1 MTAEDTTYAMP
12 KLREQLDLH
21 LLKVLQ
27 SLLKEHSVSRTAI
40 RLGMSQPAVSN
51 ALRRLREIT
60 GDAILLRGKKGM
72 VPTERGQELLRNA
85 TEALQA
91 IERISTAAE
100 PHDPALSTR
109 VFNLGAPD
117 YLDGSFIPDI
127 AERVRRQAPQ
137 ARLVVHPISPDLDY
151 VQALEEGELDVVIGN
166 WLEPPEKLHLA
177 RLFDDEVVCM
187 LGRQHPLAQRGLSLQ
202 HYLEMP
208 HLAPSVHVSE
218 KQGFIDGC
226 LAEQGI
232 SRVVQMVVPYFGL
245 VPGILCRTD
254 MVFTTN
260 RQFAEYYARL
270 LPIAVLPCPVSFPA
284 MRFYQLW
291 HPRTHHAAE
300 LLWFR
305 RCIAEAANR
314 LGGTL
319 MPNGAGELMK

>member
-1 MTAEDTTYAMP
+1 MP

-21 LLKVLQ
+21 LLRVLQ

-60 GDAILLRGKKGM
+60 GDPILLRGKKGM
-72 VPTERGQELLRNA
+72 VPTERGPFLLAQA

-91 IERISTAAE
+91 IERLSASAE
-100 PHDPALSTR
+100 PMDPSQSTR

-117 YLDGSFIPDI
+117 YLDGAFIPEI

-137 ARLVVHPISPDLDY
+137 ARLVVHTISPDQDY

-187 LGRQHPLAQRGLSLQ
+187 LGRHHPLAQRGLSLQ
-202 HYLEMP
+202 HYLDMP
-208 HLAPSVHVSE
+208 HLAPSAHVTD
-218 KQGFIDGC
+218 KRGFIDGC

-232 SRVVQMVVPYFGL
+232 SRQVQMVVPYFGL
-245 VPGILCRTD
+245 VPGILSRTD
-254 MVFTTN
+254 LVFTTN
-260 RQFAEYYARL
+260 RQFAEYYARI
-270 LPIAVLPCPVSFPA
+270 LPITVLPCPVHFPL

-291 HPRTHHAAE
+291 HPRTHNAAE

-305 RCIAEAANR
+305 RCIAQAAGR
-314 LGGTL
+314 LDGLSEGT
-319 MPNGAGELMK
+319 P

>member
-1 MTAEDTTYAMP
+1 MP

-21 LLKVLQ
+21 LLRVLQ

-60 GDAILLRGKKGM
+60 GDPILLRGKKGM
-72 VPTERGQELLRNA
+72 VPTERGPFLLAHA

-91 IERISTAAE
+91 IERISAAAE
-100 PHDPALSTR
+100 PMDPSQSTR

-117 YLDGSFIPDI
+117 YLDGAFIPDI

-137 ARLVVHPISPDLDY
+137 ARLVVHTINPDLDY

-187 LGRQHPLAQRGLSLQ
+187 LGRHHPLAQRGLSLQ
-202 HYLEMP
+202 HYLDMP
-208 HLAPSVHVSE
+208 HLAPSAHVTD
-218 KQGFIDGC
+218 KRGFIDGC

-232 SRVVQMVVPYFGL
+232 SRQVQMVVPYFGL
-245 VPGILCRTD
+245 VPGILSRTD

-260 RQFAEYYARL
+260 RQFAEYYARI
-270 LPIAVLPCPVSFPA
+270 LPITVVPCPIHFPK

-291 HPRTHHAAE
+291 HPRTHNAAE

-305 RCIAEAANR
+305 RCIAQAAGR
-314 LGGTL
+314 LNGLSEGT
-319 MPNGAGELMK
+319 P

>member
-1 MTAEDTTYAMP
+1 MP

-21 LLKVLQ
+21 LLRVLQ

-60 GDAILLRGKKGM
+60 GDPILLRGKKGM
-72 VPTERGQELLRNA
+72 VPTERGPFLLAHA
-85 TEALQA
+85 TEALHA
-91 IERISTAAE
+91 IERISATAE
-100 PHDPALSTR
+100 PMDPSQSTR

-117 YLDGSFIPDI
+117 YLDGAFIPDI

-137 ARLVVHPISPDLDY
+137 ARLVVHTINPDLDY

-187 LGRQHPLAQRGLSLQ
+187 LGRHHPLAQRGLSLQ

-208 HLAPSVHVSE
+208 HLAPSAHVTD
-218 KQGFIDGC
+218 KRGFIDGC

-232 SRVVQMVVPYFGL
+232 SRQVQMVVPYFGL
-245 VPGILCRTD
+245 VPGILSRTD

-260 RQFAEYYARL
+260 RQFAEYYARI
-270 LPIAVLPCPVSFPA
+270 LPITVLPCPVHFPL

-291 HPRTHHAAE
+291 HPRTHNAAE

-305 RCIAEAANR
+305 RCIAQAAGMCDG
-314 LGGTL
+314 LSQGT
-319 MPNGAGELMK
+319 P

>member
-1 MTAEDTTYAMP
+1 MVFTIYADECLYGSTARASACIILIMP

-21 LLKVLQ
+21 LLRVLQ

-60 GDAILLRGKKGM
+60 GDPILLRGKKGM
-72 VPTERGQELLRNA
+72 VPTERGPFLLAHA

-91 IERISTAAE
+91 IERISATAE
-100 PHDPALSTR
+100 PMDPSQSTR

-117 YLDGSFIPDI
+117 YLDGAFIPDI

-137 ARLVVHPISPDLDY
+137 ARLVVHTINPDLDY

-187 LGRQHPLAQRGLSLQ
+187 LGRHHPLAQRGLSLQ

-208 HLAPSVHVSE
+208 HLAPSAHVTD
-218 KQGFIDGC
+218 KRGFIDGC

-232 SRVVQMVVPYFGL
+232 SRQVQMVVPYFGL
-245 VPGILCRTD
+245 VPGI
-254 MVFTTN
+254 
-260 RQFAEYYARL
+260 EPHGYGIY
-270 LPIAVLPCPVSFPA
+270 
-284 MRFYQLW
+284 
-291 HPRTHHAAE
+291 H
-300 LLWFR
+300 
-305 RCIAEAANR
+305 
-314 LGGTL
+314 
-319 MPNGAGELMK
+319 

>member
-1 MTAEDTTYAMP
+1 MP

-21 LLKVLQ
+21 LLRVLQ

-60 GDAILLRGKKGM
+60 GDPILLRGKKGM
-72 VPTERGQELLRNA
+72 VPTERGPFLLAHA

-91 IERISTAAE
+91 IERISAAAE
-100 PHDPALSTR
+100 PMDPSQSTR

-117 YLDGSFIPDI
+117 YLDGAFIPDI

-137 ARLVVHPISPDLDY
+137 ARLVVHTINPDLDY

-187 LGRQHPLAQRGLSLQ
+187 LGRHHPLAQRGLSLQ
-202 HYLEMP
+202 HYLDMP
-208 HLAPSVHVSE
+208 HLAPSAHVTD
-218 KQGFIDGC
+218 KRGFIDGC

-232 SRVVQMVVPYFGL
+232 SRHVQMVVPYFGL
-245 VPGILCRTD
+245 VPGILSRTD

-260 RQFAEYYARL
+260 RQFAEYYARI
-270 LPIAVLPCPVSFPA
+270 LPITVVPCPIHFPK

-291 HPRTHHAAE
+291 HPRTHNAAE

-305 RCIAEAANR
+305 RCIAQAAGR
-314 LGGTL
+314 LNGLSEGT
-319 MPNGAGELMK
+319 P

>member
-1 MTAEDTTYAMP
+1 MP

-21 LLKVLQ
+21 LLRVLQ

-60 GDAILLRGKKGM
+60 GDPILLRGKKGM
-72 VPTERGQELLRNA
+72 VPTERGPFLLAHA

-91 IERISTAAE
+91 IERISATAE
-100 PHDPALSTR
+100 PMDPSQSTR

-117 YLDGSFIPDI
+117 YLDGAFIPDI

-137 ARLVVHPISPDLDY
+137 ARLVVHTINPDLDY

-187 LGRQHPLAQRGLSLQ
+187 LGRHHPLAQRGLSLQ
-202 HYLEMP
+202 HYLDMP
-208 HLAPSVHVSE
+208 HLAPSAHVTD
-218 KQGFIDGC
+218 KRGFIDGC

-232 SRVVQMVVPYFGL
+232 SRDVQMVVPYCGL
-245 VPGILCRTD
+245 VPGILSRAD

-260 RQFAEYYARL
+260 RQFAEYYARI
-270 LPIAVLPCPVSFPA
+270 LP
-284 MRFYQLW
+284 
-291 HPRTHHAAE
+291 
-300 LLWFR
+300 
-305 RCIAEAANR
+305 
-314 LGGTL
+314 
-319 MPNGAGELMK
+319 

>member
-1 MTAEDTTYAMP
+1 MP

-21 LLKVLQ
+21 LLRVLQ

-60 GDAILLRGKKGM
+60 GDPILLRGKKGM
-72 VPTERGQELLRNA
+72 VPTERGPFLLAHA

-91 IERISTAAE
+91 IERISATAE
-100 PHDPALSTR
+100 PVDPSQSTR

-117 YLDGSFIPDI
+117 YLDGAFIPDI

-137 ARLVVHPISPDLDY
+137 ARLVVHTINPDLDY

-177 RLFDDEVVCM
+177 RLFDDDVVCM
-187 LGRQHPLAQRGLSLQ
+187 LGRHHPLAQRGLSLQ

-208 HLAPSVHVSE
+208 HLAPSAHVTD
-218 KQGFIDGC
+218 KRGFIDGC
-226 LAEQGI
+226 LSEQGI
-232 SRVVQMVVPYFGL
+232 SRQVQMVVPYFGL
-245 VPGILCRTD
+245 VPGILSRTD

-260 RQFAEYYARL
+260 RQFAEYYARI
-270 LPIAVLPCPVSFPA
+270 LPITVLPCPVHFPL

-291 HPRTHHAAE
+291 HPRTHNAAE

-305 RCIAEAANR
+305 RCIAQAAGR
-314 LGGTL
+314 LDGLSGGT
-319 MPNGAGELMK
+319 P

>member
-1 MTAEDTTYAMP
+1 M
-12 KLREQLDLH
+12 H
-21 LLKVLQ
+21 LLRVLQ

-60 GDAILLRGKKGM
+60 GDPILLRGKKGM
-72 VPTERGQELLRNA
+72 VPTERGPFLLAHA

-91 IERISTAAE
+91 IERISAAAE
-100 PHDPALSTR
+100 PMDPSQSTR

-117 YLDGSFIPDI
+117 YLDGAFIPDI

-137 ARLVVHPISPDLDY
+137 ARLVVHTINPDLDY

-187 LGRQHPLAQRGLSLQ
+187 LGRHHPLAQRGLSLQ

-208 HLAPSVHVSE
+208 HLAPSAHVTD
-218 KQGFIDGC
+218 KRGFIDGC

-232 SRVVQMVVPYFGL
+232 SRQVQMVVPYFGL
-245 VPGILCRTD
+245 VPGILSRTD

-260 RQFAEYYARL
+260 RQFAEYYARI
-270 LPIAVLPCPVSFPA
+270 LPITVLPCPIHFPL

-291 HPRTHHAAE
+291 HPRTHNAAE

-305 RCIAEAANR
+305 RCIAQAAGR
-314 LGGTL
+314 LDGL
-319 MPNGAGELMK
+319 SEGAA

>member
-1 MTAEDTTYAMP
+1 
-12 KLREQLDLH
+12 
-21 LLKVLQ
+21 
-27 SLLKEHSVSRTAI
+27 
-40 RLGMSQPAVSN
+40 
-51 ALRRLREIT
+51 LREIT
-60 GDAILLRGKKGM
+60 GDPILLRGKKGM
-72 VPTERGQELLRNA
+72 VPTERGPFLLAHA

-91 IERISTAAE
+91 IERISATAE
-100 PHDPALSTR
+100 PMDPSQSTR

-117 YLDGSFIPDI
+117 YLDGAFIPDI

-137 ARLVVHPISPDLDY
+137 ARLVVHTINPDLDY

-187 LGRQHPLAQRGLSLQ
+187 LGRHHPLAQRGLSLQ

-208 HLAPSVHVSE
+208 HLAPSAHVTD
-218 KQGFIDGC
+218 KRGFIDGC

-232 SRVVQMVVPYFGL
+232 SRQVQMVVPYFGL
-245 VPGILCRTD
+245 VPGILSRTD

-260 RQFAEYYARL
+260 RQFAEYYARI
-270 LPIAVLPCPVSFPA
+270 LPITVLPCPVHFPL

-291 HPRTHHAAE
+291 HPRTHNAAE

-305 RCIAEAANR
+305 RCIAQAAGR
-314 LGGTL
+314 LDGLSEGT
-319 MPNGAGELMK
+319 P

>member
-1 MTAEDTTYAMP
+1 MP

-21 LLKVLQ
+21 LLRVLQ

-60 GDAILLRGKKGM
+60 GDPILLRGKKGM
-72 VPTERGQELLRNA
+72 VPTERGPFLLAHA

-91 IERISTAAE
+91 IERISATAE
-100 PHDPALSTR
+100 PVDPSQSTR

-117 YLDGSFIPDI
+117 YLDGAFIPDI
-127 AERVRRQAPQ
+127 AERVRRQAPR
-137 ARLVVHPISPDLDY
+137 ARLVVHTINPDLDY

-177 RLFDDEVVCM
+177 RLFDDDVVCM
-187 LGRQHPLAQRGLSLQ
+187 LGRHHPLAQRGLSLQ

-208 HLAPSVHVSE
+208 HLAPSAHVTD
-218 KQGFIDGC
+218 KRGFIDGC

-232 SRVVQMVVPYFGL
+232 SRQVQMVVPYFGL
-245 VPGILCRTD
+245 VPGILSRTD

-260 RQFAEYYARL
+260 RQFAEYYARI
-270 LPIAVLPCPVSFPA
+270 LPITVLPCPVHFPL

-291 HPRTHHAAE
+291 HPRTHNAAE

-305 RCIAEAANR
+305 RCIAQAAGR
-314 LGGTL
+314 LDGLSGGT
-319 MPNGAGELMK
+319 P

>member
-1 MTAEDTTYAMP
+1 MP

-21 LLKVLQ
+21 LLRVLQ

-60 GDAILLRGKKGM
+60 GDPILLRGKKGM
-72 VPTERGQELLRNA
+72 VPTERGPFLLAHA

-91 IERISTAAE
+91 IERLSASAE
-100 PHDPALSTR
+100 PMDPSQSTR

-117 YLDGSFIPDI
+117 YLDGAFIPDI

-137 ARLVVHPISPDLDY
+137 ARLVVHTINPDLDY

-187 LGRQHPLAQRGLSLQ
+187 LGRHHPLAQRGLSLQ
-202 HYLEMP
+202 HYLDMP
-208 HLAPSVHVSE
+208 HLAPSAHVTD
-218 KQGFIDGC
+218 KRGFIDGC

-232 SRVVQMVVPYFGL
+232 SRQVQMVVPYFGL
-245 VPGILCRTD
+245 VPGILSRTD

-260 RQFAEYYARL
+260 RQFAEYYARI
-270 LPIAVLPCPVSFPA
+270 LPITVLPCPVHFPL

-291 HPRTHHAAE
+291 HPRTHNAAE

-305 RCIAEAANR
+305 RCIAQAAGR
-314 LGGTL
+314 LDGLSEGT
-319 MPNGAGELMK
+319 P

>member
-1 MTAEDTTYAMP
+1 M
-12 KLREQLDLH
+12 LR
-21 LLKVLQ
+21 VLQ

-60 GDAILLRGKKGM
+60 GDPILLRGKKGM
-72 VPTERGQELLRNA
+72 VPTERGPFLLAHA

-91 IERISTAAE
+91 IERISAAAE
-100 PHDPALSTR
+100 PMDPSQSTR

-117 YLDGSFIPDI
+117 YLDGAFIPDI

-137 ARLVVHPISPDLDY
+137 ARLVVHTINPDLDY

-187 LGRQHPLAQRGLSLQ
+187 LGRHHPLAQRGLSLQ

-208 HLAPSVHVSE
+208 HLAPSAHVTD
-218 KQGFIDGC
+218 KRGFIDGC

-232 SRVVQMVVPYFGL
+232 SRQVQMVVPYFGL
-245 VPGILCRTD
+245 VPGILSRTD

-260 RQFAEYYARL
+260 RQFAEYYARI
-270 LPIAVLPCPVSFPA
+270 LPITVLPCPIHFPL

-291 HPRTHHAAE
+291 HPRTHNAAE

-305 RCIAEAANR
+305 RCIAQAAGR
-314 LGGTL
+314 LDGLSEGT
-319 MPNGAGELMK
+319 A

>member
-1 MTAEDTTYAMP
+1 MP

-21 LLKVLQ
+21 LLRVLQ

-60 GDAILLRGKKGM
+60 GDPILLRGKKGM
-72 VPTERGQELLRNA
+72 VPTERGPFLLAHA

-91 IERISTAAE
+91 IERISATAE
-100 PHDPALSTR
+100 PVDPSQSTR

-117 YLDGSFIPDI
+117 YLDGAFIPDI

-137 ARLVVHPISPDLDY
+137 ARLVVHTINPDLDY

-177 RLFDDEVVCM
+177 RLFDDDVVCM
-187 LGRQHPLAQRGLSLQ
+187 LGRHHPLAQRGLSLQ

-208 HLAPSVHVSE
+208 HLAPSAHVTD
-218 KQGFIDGC
+218 KRGFIDGC

-232 SRVVQMVVPYFGL
+232 SRQVQMVVPYFGL
-245 VPGILCRTD
+245 VPGILSRTD

-260 RQFAEYYARL
+260 RQFAEYYARI
-270 LPIAVLPCPVSFPA
+270 LPITVLPCPVHFPL

-291 HPRTHHAAE
+291 HPRTHNAAE

-305 RCIAEAANR
+305 RCIAQAAGS
-314 LGGTL
+314 LDGLSGGT
-319 MPNGAGELMK
+319 P